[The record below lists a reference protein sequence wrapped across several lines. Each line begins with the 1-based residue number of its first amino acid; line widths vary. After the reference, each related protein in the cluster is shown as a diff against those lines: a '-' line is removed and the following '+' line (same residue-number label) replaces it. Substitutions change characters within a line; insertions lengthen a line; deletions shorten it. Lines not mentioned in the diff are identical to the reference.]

1 MREICDSVNLKR
13 TAVHQIIKEDLNLS
27 KVSVRWVSRPLSTE
41 EKEAR
46 VTASE
51 KFLRRYE
58 REGDRFLGRIITSD
72 ETYIPLYDPET
83 KLESMVWKQPSS
95 PPPLKAKRCRSTK
108 KNMFIFFMDS
118 EGMLLQHAVPNG
130 MTVNAAYYQRV
141 SKAML
146 HLFYE

>member
-27 KVSVRWVSRPLSTE
+27 KVSARFVPRLLSTE

-46 VTASE
+46 VAASE

-58 REGDRFLGRIITSD
+58 REGDRSLGRIITD

-95 PPPLKAKRCRSTK
+95 PPPLKAKTC
-108 KNMFIFFMDS
+108 
-118 EGMLLQHAVPNG
+118 GMQI
-130 MTVNAAYYQRV
+130 Y
-141 SKAML
+141 
-146 HLFYE
+146 

>member
-58 REGDRFLGRIITSD
+58 REAETVSLVVSLLPMKPTFPYTIRKRNWSQWFGNSRHLHHRLRQKDVDLLKNTCSSSLWTPKGCYCSMRFRM
-72 ETYIPLYDPET
+72 E
-83 KLESMVWKQPSS
+83 
-95 PPPLKAKRCRSTK
+95 
-108 KNMFIFFMDS
+108 
-118 EGMLLQHAVPNG
+118 
-130 MTVNAAYYQRV
+130 
-141 SKAML
+141 
-146 HLFYE
+146 